1 MHTIRYIDRQTK
13 KEETEKVYG
22 KRLIEAFYGT
32 TFLSHI
38 LEKTLLP
45 LIGKFSLLS
54 RLYGYLQ
61 KKPKSRAK
69 IRPFINTFHVDVS
82 EFQDDVDSFASFND
96 FFIRKLKPSCRPIAN
111 GHDVAILPADGRY
124 LTFQNIKNSDGFL
137 VKGKVFSLEDLLQNK
152 ALAHKYNQGSMVIA
166 RLCPTDYHRFHFPY
180 NCTPETPR
188 LINGHLFSVNPI
200 ALKRNIHILSENK
213 RVITPLHT
221 KTFGTIQFIEVGA
234 TAVGSI
240 HQTFTPGEHYSKGDE
255 KGFFSFG
262 GSCIILLFEP
272 FRIEF
277 DQDLV
282 EASSRRIETKAL
294 FGQSLGRALSL

>member
-13 KEETEKVYG
+13 QEETEQVYG
-22 KRLIEAFYGT
+22 KQLIEAFYGT
-32 TFLSHI
+32 SLLSHLLARTI
-38 LEKTLLP
+38 LP
-45 LIGKFSLLS
+45 LVAKFSLVS
-54 RLYGYLQ
+54 KIYGYLQ
-61 KKPKSRAK
+61 KRPKSK
-69 IRPFINTFHVDVS
+69 QKVRPFIGTFHVDAS
-82 EFQDDVDSFASFND
+82 EFQDNVDSFASFND

-111 GHDVAILPADGRY
+111 GHDVAVLPADGRY
-124 LTFQNIKNSDGFL
+124 LCFQNIKKSDGFL
-137 VKGKVFSLEDLLQNK
+137 IKGKIFCLEKLLQSQ
-152 ALAHKYNQGSMVIA
+152 ALAHKYEQGSMVIA

-180 NCTPETPR
+180 NCMPEKTQ

-200 ALKRNIHILSENK
+200 ALKRNINILSENK
-213 RVITPLHT
+213 RVITPLLT

-255 KGFFSFG
+255 KGYFSFG

-277 DQDLV
+277 DQDLM
-282 EASSRRIETKAL
+282 EASHRRLETKAL
-294 FGQSLGRALSL
+294 FGQSLGRALNL